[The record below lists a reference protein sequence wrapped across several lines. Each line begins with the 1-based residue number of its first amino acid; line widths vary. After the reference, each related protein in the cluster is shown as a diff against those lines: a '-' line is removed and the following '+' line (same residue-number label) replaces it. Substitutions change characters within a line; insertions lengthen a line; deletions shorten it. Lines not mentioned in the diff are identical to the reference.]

1 MIPDEELYDAIA
13 VAIRKKIDSWDE
25 SYGHREYD
33 DGRVLL
39 TVDVEYDTITAE
51 FTLTCTTSERED
63 YIYAC
68 GYADYT
74 YEYTISSLDY
84 IDVEWVTDEDGVEY
98 EVDLDEIWKRL

>member
-1 MIPDEELYDAIA
+1 MIPGPELYDAIA
-13 VAIRKKIDSWDE
+13 DAIKKKIRSWDE
-25 SYGHREYD
+25 SYGHREYE
-33 DGRVLL
+33 DGRVEL
-39 TVDVEYDTITAE
+39 TVEVEYETINGE

-74 YEYTISSLDY
+74 YEYSISSLDY
-84 IDVEWVTDEDGVEY
+84 IDVEWVEDEDGEEY